1 MKGYIGFEDG
11 LINGKQKYIENT
23 VIEAEAGIIFCKL
36 PNQVF
41 EYCDPRYGNEFAEV
55 EALGEVHTDDGET
68 FVAKKLKIGKKIS
81 VAELCKRSV
90 PDFFAAFEFDKKI
103 KKAKQSKEN
112 CSGDYG
118 AASADN
124 CGAANAGIYGAAN
137 AGDFGAATTG
147 GYGAANTEDWSAS
160 NAGHCGAA
168 NAGDYSAA
176 NAGDWGAANAGDEG
190 AANVGS
196 SGTANAGEHGA
207 ARAGKFGAAN
217 VGNWGAA
224 NVENY
229 GTANAG
235 LHGVASAG
243 DGGVANAKAGGA
255 AIVQKNG
262 AASVGTRGAAVA
274 FDGWAKGA
282 VGSVLVLIETDDN
295 TDVKYARSLLVDGD
309 KVKAGTY
316 YSLKNGQVVEKWES
330 EIKFKVGDIVSGVDK
345 SPYSVTNAEMT
356 KGKVLAI
363 WPFDGDADMQIE
375 ILEHKTLPQTIG
387 QYYEVNSN
395 YFKKAIL
402 EESK

>member
-1 MKGYIGFEDG
+1 MKGYICVQDG
-11 LINGKQKYIENT
+11 IIEGGHKYIENT
-23 VIEAEAGIIFCKL
+23 VIEDKTGILFCKL
-36 PNQVF
+36 PNQIF
-41 EYCDPRYGNEFAEV
+41 DFCAPMYGLEFAEI
-55 EALGEVHTDDGET
+55 EALDEVHKDDGASYIT
-68 FVAKKLKIGKKIS
+68 KKLKIRKKIS
-81 VAELCKRSV
+81 IAEMCERSV
-90 PDFFAAFEFDKKI
+90 PEFFEAFEFDKKI
-103 KKAKQSKEN
+103 KKAKEN

-118 AASADN
+118 VASADN
-124 CGAANAGIYGAAN
+124 CGAASTGNYGAAN
-137 AGDFGAATTG
+137 AGDYGAATTG
-147 GYGAANTEDWSAS
+147 GYGAANTGCWSSS

-262 AASVGTRGAAVA
+262 AASVGTRGTAVA